1 MVHIYITLNIY
12 VDFLIKDGTNT
23 DAYSLEVIGFSIT
36 VFTVFNNA
44 VQITK
49 LLTYYWND
57 MAVIEDLEAATCFT
71 SR

>member
-1 MVHIYITLNIY
+1 MVHIYLTLNIY

-23 DAYSLEVIGFSIT
+23 DAYSLIGFRIT

-49 LLTYYWND
+49 FLTYYWNK
-57 MAVIEDLEAATCFT
+57 
-71 SR
+71 S